1 MAAVRRADATWSG
14 NLPTGSGTVSAM
26 SSGAFSALPT
36 TWASRIEESDGRT
49 SPEELLAA
57 AHASC
62 YSMAFGNELFKR
74 GFLAE
79 RLSVTANV
87 TLDLTDAGRRVISS
101 ALTVSGIVPGID
113 AATFAEIAEV
123 AKNGCPIS
131 NALKGNVSLTVEPTL
146 EA

>member
-1 MAAVRRADATWSG
+1 MAAVRRADATWAG
-14 NLPTGSGTVSAM
+14 NLPTGNGTVSAT

-36 TWASRIEESDGRT
+36 TWASRIESADGRT
-49 SPEELLAA
+49 SPEELLGA

-62 YSMAFGNELFKR
+62 FSMAFGNELFKR

-79 RLSVTANV
+79 RLAVSASV
-87 TLDLTDAGRRVISS
+87 TLDMTEAGRRVISS
-101 ALTVSGIVPGID
+101 ELTVSGRVPGID
-113 AATFAEIAEV
+113 AATFAEIAEI

-131 NALKGNVSLTVEPTL
+131 NALMGNVALGVQATL